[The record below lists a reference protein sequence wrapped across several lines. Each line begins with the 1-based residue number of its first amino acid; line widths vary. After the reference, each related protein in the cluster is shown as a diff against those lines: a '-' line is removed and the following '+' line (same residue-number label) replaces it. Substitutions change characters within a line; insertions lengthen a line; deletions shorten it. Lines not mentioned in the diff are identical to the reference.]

1 MTLRAKSA
9 LVHTTDR
16 PPKSTFST
24 RIGCGNTVPLQKKM
38 NKNELTSI
46 IMTAGK
52 YIDRPSL
59 GPSDATSEA
68 DMTHDG
74 LRVRIES
81 CFISKF
87 SVCSTKSTRVER

>member
-1 MTLRAKSA
+1 
-9 LVHTTDR
+9 
-16 PPKSTFST
+16 
-24 RIGCGNTVPLQKKM
+24 
-38 NKNELTSI
+38 
-46 IMTAGK
+46 MTAGK

-87 SVCSTKSTRVER
+87 SVYSTKFTREARQCRVIAALLNL